1 MQPNAFPASDGGG
14 GTVRIE
20 TGAHSM
26 SFTLTAFTLF
36 HVALSVIGIVAGLIV
51 LFGMLNRQRFDGAT
65 AVFLWTTVA
74 TSATGFLFP
83 FHGFKPSYVFGIL
96 SLLLLPAAIFA
107 RYRRSLAGR
116 WRPIYV
122 VTAMTALYLNVFVLI
137 FQLFLK
143 IPAMRALA
151 PTQSEPPFAI
161 TQLTAL
167 ILFIVLT
174 GIATW
179 RFHPDDAPETGLP
192 LQIA

>member
-1 MQPNAFPASDGGG
+1 
-14 GTVRIE
+14 
-20 TGAHSM
+20 M
-26 SFTLTAFTLF
+26 SFALTAFTLF
-36 HVALSVIGIVAGLIV
+36 HVSLSLIGIAAGLVV
-51 LFGMLNRQRFDGAT
+51 LFGMLSGRRLDGPT
-65 AVFLWTTVA
+65 ALFFWTTVA

-107 RYRRSLAGR
+107 RYRRGLAGW
-116 WRPIYV
+116 WRPIFV

-161 TQLTAL
+161 TQLTVL
-167 ILFIVLT
+167 VLFIVLT
-174 GIATW
+174 AIATL
-179 RFHPDDAPETGLP
+179 RFRPQQAPEGGLP
-192 LQIA
+192 LQVA